1 MNILSQLQVIR
12 EVLEDFK
19 ADKLVSEERVD
30 GALGQ
35 LISVQCRL
43 SDIRGQI

>member
-1 MNILSQLQVIR
+1 MNILAQLQVIK

-43 SDIRGQI
+43 SEIKEQI